1 MNFKFL
7 LIFILL
13 SNLNYFSQQNT
24 NKKMKNKFEPK
35 EGEVLF
41 FIGQDLEAVGG
52 LDNYNKGYLNTFE
65 IPAGITAYTN
75 LSPGDYSFGYAIKGL
90 DGTKNKANWGA
101 GDSCLQ
107 FYVNNPKFKS
117 SMMAI
122 GLSMVNHEKKI
133 AKGKYDKLIREF
145 GEWISS
151 LKRPIFLRIG
161 YEFDGWE
168 WNNYKKKY
176 FLGAWKRIYKI
187 FTEMKVNNVAYVW
200 QSKGTGSDQKIL
212 EDWYPGDEY
221 VDWCGY
227 SYFNNPDTEMITFA
241 RKHKKPVFIAEAC
254 PVLKDKYGKFHA
266 NLANETE
273 AKQVWQE
280 WFVPF
285 FKVINDNLD
294 VVKAFSYI
302 NVEWKSQIMW
312 QNNDY
317 FKNVDSRIQIS
328 EFISKKWLQEINK
341 SLYFKVND
349 F

>member
-1 MNFKFL
+1 
-7 LIFILL
+7 
-13 SNLNYFSQQNT
+13 
-24 NKKMKNKFEPK
+24 MKNKFEPK

-41 FIGQDLEAVGG
+41 FIGQDLEAIGG
-52 LDNYNKGYLNTFE
+52 LDNYSKGYLNTFE
-65 IPAGITAYTN
+65 IPAGITGYTN

-90 DGTKNKANWGA
+90 DGTKKKANWGA

-107 FYVNNPKFKS
+107 YYVNNSKFKN

-122 GLSMVNHEKKI
+122 GLSMVNHEKEI
-133 AKGKYDKLIREF
+133 AKGKHDKLIREF

-161 YEFDGWE
+161 YEFDGWD

-176 FLGAWKRIYKI
+176 FLGAWKRIHKI
-187 FTEMKVNNVAYVW
+187 FTEMKVNNVAYIW

-212 EDWYPGDEY
+212 EDWYPGDKY

-227 SYFNNPDTEMITFA
+227 SYFNNPDIEMITFA

-266 NLANETE
+266 NLANETA
-273 AKQVWQE
+273 AKQIWQE

-285 FKVINDNLD
+285 FKLINDNLD

-317 FKNVDSRIQIS
+317 FKNVDSRIQKS
-328 EFISKKWLQEINK
+328 EFISKKWLQEVNK
-341 SLYFKVND
+341 PLYLKAND
-349 F
+349 FN

>member
-1 MNFKFL
+1 M
-7 LIFILL
+7 IFTLFA
-13 SNLNYFSQQNT
+13 NLNYFTQQNDH
-24 NKKMKNKFEPK
+24 KKMKNKFEPK
-35 EGEVLF
+35 EGGVLF

-52 LDNYNKGYLNTFE
+52 LDNYNKGYLNTFD

-107 FYVNNPKFKS
+107 YYVNNPKFKN

-122 GLSMVNHEKKI
+122 GLSMVNHEKEI

-151 LKRPIFLRIG
+151 LKRPVFLRIG

-176 FLGAWKRIYKI
+176 FLGAWKRIHKI

-280 WFVPF
+280 WFISF

-302 NVEWKSQIMW
+302 NVKWKSQIMW
-312 QNNDY
+312 KNNDY
-317 FKNVDSRIQIS
+317 FKNVDSRIQKS
-328 EFISKKWLQEINK
+328 EFISKKWLQEINNP
-341 SLYFKVND
+341 LYLKAND